1 MLPKMKELAEK
12 QGVTVECKPS
22 TEKINYIWYD
32 YGWPMELTDKYKD
45 KVNEFIYP
53 GQSEMVC
60 RDSFGEVLS
69 KKTSFNLPF
78 FEAWI
83 LSDSCNPERVAQ
95 SCFDKT
101 SLFQGNGNYFVNF
114 FCNFS

>member
-1 MLPKMKELAEK
+1 MLPKIKKLAEK

-22 TEKINYIWYD
+22 TEKINYYEM
-32 YGWPMELTDKYKD
+32 YGWTMKLTDKYKD
-45 KVNEFIYP
+45 RVNEFIYP

-60 RDSFGEVLS
+60 RDTSGEVLS
-69 KKTSFNLPF
+69 KRTSFNLPF

-95 SCFDKT
+95 SCSDKT
-101 SLFQGNGNYFVNF
+101 TLFQGNGNYFV
-114 FCNFS
+114 